1 MPTFLQFQTMAERL
15 LNSKIISVQS
25 DWSGEYRNL
34 HSYFQTHGITHCI
47 SCPHTHQQQGCVERK
62 HRHLI
67 DTTLA
72 LLAESHLP
80 QKFWDEA
87 CLTSCYLINR
97 LPTPLLQNKSP
108 FEKLFN
114 QIPDYKFLK
123 VFGCA
128 CFPNLRP
135 YNSHKFSPRSKE
147 CLFLGYSQHHKGY
160 KCLHLDSGRVYISR
174 DVIFHEDQFPFA
186 AVSPVSPSPSPVQAP
201 VLPPLLPT
209 PPVTSQLQIPA
220 VVSSSNSFSSSPS
233 PTFAESSQP
242 NSNSHTDSPPVR
254 VHPMRTRSMNH
265 IFQQRQLTD
274 GTIRYPVPQ
283 VLVAETD
290 SALIEPTCFSNAV
303 KVPEWRNVM
312 QVEYNALL
320 QNQTWSLVAK
330 QPSHN
335 LVGCKWVFK
344 LKRKADGSIERHK
357 ARLVAK
363 GFHQQAGVDFG
374 ETYSPV
380 VKPTTIRTVLSLAF
394 LAGWSIKQID
404 I

>member
-1 MPTFLQFQTMAERL
+1 
-15 LNSKIISVQS
+15 
-25 DWSGEYRNL
+25 
-34 HSYFQTHGITHCI
+34 
-47 SCPHTHQQQGCVERK
+47 
-62 HRHLI
+62 
-67 DTTLA
+67 
-72 LLAESHLP
+72 
-80 QKFWDEA
+80 
-87 CLTSCYLINR
+87 
-97 LPTPLLQNKSP
+97 LPTPLLQNKSH

-160 KCLHLDSGRVYISR
+160 KCLHIDFGRVYISR

-186 AVSPVSPSPSPVQAP
+186 AVSLVSPFPSPVQAP

-220 VVSSSNSFSSSPS
+220 VVSPSNSFSSSPS
-233 PTFAESSQP
+233 PTSAEISLP
-242 NSNSHTDSPPVR
+242 NSNSHTDSPPVQ

-303 KVPEWRNVM
+303 KIPEWRNVM

>member
-1 MPTFLQFQTMAERL
+1 VSFIDAYSRYTWVFPIQAKSDVMPTFLQFQAMAERL

-25 DWSGEYRNL
+25 DWGGAYCNL
-34 HSYFQTHGITHCI
+34 HTYFQTHGITHRI

-72 LLAESHLP
+72 LLAKSHLP

-114 QIPDYKFLK
+114 QIPNYKFLK

-160 KCLHLDSGRVYISR
+160 KCLHIDYGRVYISR

-186 AVSPVSPSPSPVQAP
+186 DVPSVSTSPSPVQAP
-201 VLPPLLPT
+201 VLPPLLAT
-209 PPVTSQLQIPA
+209 PPATSQLQIPA
-220 VVSSSNSFSSSPS
+220 VVSPSNFISSPPS
-233 PTFAESSQP
+233 PPSAESSMP
-242 NSNSHTDSPPVR
+242 NSNSHTDTPPAR
-254 VHPMRTRSMNH
+254 VHPMRTRSMNQ

-274 GTIRYPVPQ
+274 GTIRYPVPHA
-283 VLVAETD
+283 LVAETH
-290 SALIEPTCFSNAV
+290 SALVEPTCFSNAV
-303 KVPEWRNVM
+303 KVPAWRNAK
-312 QVEYNALL
+312 QVEFNALL

-330 QPSHN
+330 QPSQN

-344 LKRKADGSIERHK
+344 LKRKADGSIE
-357 ARLVAK
+357 
-363 GFHQQAGVDFG
+363 
-374 ETYSPV
+374 
-380 VKPTTIRTVLSLAF
+380 
-394 LAGWSIKQID
+394 
-404 I
+404 